1 MDSVQPNRTLKLL
14 VDFSFKFSSTKTNH
28 ISNTFSHKL
37 SSIHNERKSKQMIS
51 DDEVEKRTPFIH
63 FSSYLSIHVFHI
75 HISETRQRRVLLLVK
90 NIINI
95 FLPLE
100 KESWLQKCH
109 LKYEIYEIILMQ
121 DWRSGS
127 MIHLLIDSFYFSNN
141 KKLYSSTSKLSKK
154 SVWKCSWKVL
164 SCKNKNV
171 SKAYPCEF
179 RLHST
184 AHLHDKSIAQILN
197 LMHFSKNKVAKK
209 CTRSI

>member
-1 MDSVQPNRTLKLL
+1 MVSVQPTRTLKQLL
-14 VDFSFKFSSTKTNH
+14 DFSFKFSSTKTNH

-37 SSIHNERKSKQMIS
+37 SSLHNERKSKQMIS
-51 DDEVEKRTPFIH
+51 DDEVENRTPFH
-63 FSSYLSIHVFHI
+63 HLSSHISIYVFYMHIHVLRI
-75 HISETRQRRVLLLVK
+75 VE
-90 NIINI
+90 NILNI

-127 MIHLLIDSFYFSNN
+127 MIHLSIDSLYFSNN

-197 LMHFSKNKVAKK
+197 LMHFSKNKVANK